1 MSTAYQRELYEF
13 RETYEVASC
22 LRTDKCK
29 IRGIEVYIHSG
40 NYDGEFI
47 AYACLP
53 VSMFIEEATGKFR
66 ATLSIEDGNY
76 FHVYSR
82 GVKSLKDIIRKNLK
96 EQL

>member
-1 MSTAYQRELYEF
+1 MSTAYQRELYEI
-13 RETYEVASC
+13 REYAEAISC
-22 LRTDKCK
+22 SYTTICK
-29 IRGIEVYIHSG
+29 VKGHKLFIYSG

-66 ATLSIEDGNY
+66 ATLSIQDGNY
-76 FHVYSR
+76 LHVYSR
-82 GVKSLKDIIRKNLK
+82 GMKSLKDIIRKNLK